1 MQNFA
6 AIQILMLGASLVFPG
21 SALRADAA
29 PSQSFDVGYGWDAG
43 FTYAQPEQLQSAGL
57 AADSRFHTDTTELRA
72 EAVDGAFEARPAAP
86 QKSVTIPVPGS
97 LVLFGSG
104 LAMLA
109 VVARR
114 RAPRRHA

>member
-6 AIQILMLGASLVFPG
+6 AIQVLMLGASLVFPG

-29 PSQSFDVGYGWDAG
+29 PTQSFDVGYGWDAG
-43 FTYAQPEQLQSAGL
+43 FTYAQPDQLTGAAVSAEPL
-57 AADSRFHTDTTELRA
+57 NAVDLRA
-72 EAVDGAFEARPAAP
+72 EAVDGVFEVRAASP
-86 QKSVTIPVPGS
+86 RKSATIPVPGS
-97 LVLFGSG
+97 LALFGSG

>member
-29 PSQSFDVGYGWDAG
+29 PMQSFDVGYGWDAG
-43 FTYAQPEQLQSAGL
+43 FAYAPPDLANVAVPVPSISAV
-57 AADSRFHTDTTELRA
+57 ELRA
-72 EAVDGAFEARPAAP
+72 DAVDGVFEARTASPR
-86 QKSVTIPVPGS
+86 KSVVIPVPGS

-104 LAMLA
+104 LVMLA
-109 VVARR
+109 IFARR
-114 RAPRRHA
+114 RTPRRHA